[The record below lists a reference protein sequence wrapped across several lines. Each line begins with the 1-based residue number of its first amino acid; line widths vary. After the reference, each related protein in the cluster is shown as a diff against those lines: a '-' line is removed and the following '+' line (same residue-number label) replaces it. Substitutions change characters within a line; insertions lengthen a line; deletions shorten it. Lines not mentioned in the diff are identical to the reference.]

1 MGLLVEKLDEYVPVL
16 LVDIEESVGLA
27 DLGDTTGDSA
37 VFEDVFVG
45 LNEVAEVGNVSG
57 PVTTDV

>member
-1 MGLLVEKLDEYVPVL
+1 MLLVV
-16 LVDIEESVGLA
+16 IEESVGLA

-37 VFEDVFVG
+37 VFEDIFVG
-45 LNEVAEVGNVSG
+45 LNAFAEVGLASV

>member
-1 MGLLVEKLDEYVPVL
+1 MLLVV
-16 LVDIEESVGLA
+16 IEESVGLA

-45 LNEVAEVGNVSG
+45 LNEVEEVGLVSM

>member
-1 MGLLVEKLDEYVPVL
+1 MLLVV
-16 LVDIEESVGLA
+16 IEESEGLT

-45 LNEVAEVGNVSG
+45 LNEVAEVVIVSV
-57 PVTTDV
+57 PVTTDVTE